1 MKFSMN
7 FFLAFL
13 SAMRVV
19 QSMIIEDIECRRRR
33 RLTPFSFRALC
44 PSPKRHRNRN
54 VNKNKKKESSPSQP
68 APKLKQ
74 KSINLLE
81 NHFQPFAYF
90 LFWKNESPSYA
101 HKNPSPIGSIH
112 SAKEFDIS
120 TNSPP

>member
-1 MKFSMN
+1 
-7 FFLAFL
+7 
-13 SAMRVV
+13 MRVV

-33 RLTPFSFRALC
+33 LTPFSFRALC
-44 PSPKRHRNRN
+44 PSPKPKR
-54 VNKNKKKESSPSQP
+54 KQKQKKDSSPSQP

-101 HKNPSPIGSIH
+101 HKKSIPTGSSH
-112 SAKEFDIS
+112 SAKEI
-120 TNSPP
+120 